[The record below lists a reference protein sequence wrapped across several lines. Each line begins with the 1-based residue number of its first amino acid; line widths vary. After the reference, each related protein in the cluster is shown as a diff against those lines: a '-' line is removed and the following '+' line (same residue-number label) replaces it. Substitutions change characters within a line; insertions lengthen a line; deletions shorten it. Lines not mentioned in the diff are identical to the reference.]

1 MKNETKNITSS
12 KNILQQNKKME
23 IVAPAGGWDSLTAAI
38 NGGADAVYLGYKR
51 FNARAFAENFDLAQ
65 LKKAVA
71 CAHANGVKV
80 YLAAN
85 TLIKDSEL
93 PELTGFL
100 NEYLAFCRDG
110 IIIQDLGLFKVL
122 TDLFPSVRI
131 HASTQLNIHNTK
143 SIQMLADFDF
153 ARAVLAREMTL
164 GEVSAITTGQS
175 LEIEVFAH
183 GSQCYSYS
191 GSCYFSS
198 FTGLRSGNRGR
209 CTQPC
214 RMKYSIKT
222 KGSVNNTDG
231 LLFKDSYILSKS
243 DLFTL
248 NILPELAK
256 AGISALK
263 IEGRMKTPEYVGIIT
278 KLYRKYLD
286 LYYNGE
292 VGYSVSKEDIY
303 KATQIFSRETGPGY
317 LKEEFPKE
325 IVSIKKSGS
334 IGNLLG
340 RITWIGYEK
349 PGSANLNSSKNLKPF
364 RPGTHSRP
372 VAKGDV
378 LEIWTNKGNEQI
390 KVSDFKLLEM
400 AGDKYIFSIDPGKK
414 IRLNIGDRVF
424 KFFDFNL
431 DKEAK
436 SLYTTGI
443 KSRFLKTA
451 SPGDK
456 ESLTQTPAEKNK
468 NSLSQIQEGTE
479 PFLVSEIAAAVDK
492 SGPSQTSAY
501 QGLQDL
507 KSVPVFKPLNHKK
520 INDYFGGR
528 YNEFINGDTANNA
541 HSKQM
546 YAPGSRSAG
555 GNKANEDRT
564 GLIVEIYDIADVEK
578 IRNSGVQA
586 IVINN
591 YRQTI
596 KEASS
601 NLGLIKSLSINC
613 KNNNVKLIVKL
624 PQIVYDREF
633 VQLESGLKILIAS
646 GLRNFSVSNPG
657 ILKSLAEIANSSS
670 RSSNSGSSNED
681 SSISNTGSN
690 SSSGS
695 GNSGANGD
703 VNCSSII
710 GNNNSSNNA
719 DISLEFC
726 LNIFNHKTAA
736 FYCGL
741 GKKYPSIR
749 IKAIGISPELGF
761 NEIKTLTSLCLNSGI
776 SDVEFNLYG
785 YGYYPVMISRYK
797 LEYLDK
803 DSNKPHSK
811 EKYYLVDQ
819 KGYDFRVVKD
829 YNDNL
834 LFLNSRKICC
844 LFDLPEVLSCGVNN
858 LYIDTRTF
866 EIGQVMEIIRTYRK
880 ALDLLTGGNFK
891 ELEDFLK
898 NAGRN
903 SLFSDY
909 TKGHLDREVI

>member
-1 MKNETKNITSS
+1 VIIGNSGDTNMEIETKNITAI

-38 NGGADAVYLGYKR
+38 NGGADAVYLGYRR
-51 FNARAFAENFDLAQ
+51 FSARAFAENFDLAQ
-65 LKKAVA
+65 LKKAVS

-80 YLAAN
+80 YLAVN

-100 NEYLAFCRDG
+100 NEYLALCADG

-143 SIQMLADFDF
+143 SIQLLSDFNF

-164 GEVSAITTGQS
+164 GEISAITAVQS

-222 KGSVNNTDG
+222 VRPGGKNDN
-231 LLFKDSYILSKS
+231 LLFKGTADNLPLKDCYVLSKS

-263 IEGRMKTPEYVGIIT
+263 IEGRMKTPEYVGVIT

-286 LYYNGE
+286 LYYSGTE
-292 VGYSVSKEDIY
+292 SYSVSKEDIY

-317 LKEEFPKE
+317 FKEGFPKE
-325 IVSIKKSGS
+325 IVSLKKSGS

-349 PGSANLNSSKNLKPF
+349 PGPANLNSMKNVKPF
-364 RPGTHSRP
+364 RPGSHSRKAAFSETAEAFQVKSNWP

-390 KVSDFKLLEM
+390 KVNDFKLLEM
-400 AGDKYIFSIDPGKK
+400 IGDKYIFSIDPGKK

-436 SLYTTGI
+436 SLYTSGI
-443 KSRFLKTA
+443 KNGFSKTTLA
-451 SPGDK
+451 GDK
-456 ESLTQTPAEKNK
+456 DSLTQTPAEKNK
-468 NSLSQIQEGTE
+468 NSLSQIQEGME
-479 PFLVSEIAAAVDK
+479 PFLVSETAAAADK
-492 SGPSQTSAY
+492 SGPSKMSAC
-501 QGLQDL
+501 QGLTDL
-507 KSVPVFKPLNHKK
+507 KSVPAFRPLIHQK
-520 INDYFGGR
+520 INDYFGGK
-528 YNEFINGDTANNA
+528 YNEFINGGTAKNA
-541 HSKQM
+541 YSKQF
-546 YAPGSRSAG
+546 YVPGSKSAG
-555 GNKANEDRT
+555 SSNANEVRT
-564 GLIVEIYDIADVEK
+564 GLIVGIYDIADAEK
-578 IRNSGVQA
+578 IINSGVQG
-586 IVINN
+586 IVFNN

-596 KEASS
+596 KETTS
-601 NLGLIKSLSINC
+601 NLDLIKSLSINC
-613 KNNNVKLIVKL
+613 KNKGIKLEIKL
-624 PQIVYDREF
+624 PQIIYDREF
-633 VQLESGLKILIAS
+633 VQLESSLRILYAS
-646 GLRNFSVSNPG
+646 GIGNFSVSNPG
-657 ILKSLAEIANSSS
+657 ILKSLAEVVSSTSDNSST
-670 RSSNSGSSNED
+670 GSSR
-681 SSISNTGSN
+681 NT
-690 SSSGS
+690 
-695 GNSGANGD
+695 
-703 VNCSSII
+703 
-710 GNNNSSNNA
+710 A

-741 GKKYPSIR
+741 EKKYPFMR

-761 NEIKTLTSLCLNSGI
+761 NEIKMLTGLSIYSGI
-776 SDVEFNLYG
+776 ADVEFNLYG
-785 YGYYPVMISRYK
+785 YGYYPVMRSRYR

-803 DSNKPHSK
+803 DSNKPGPP
-811 EKYYLVDQ
+811 EKYYIVDQ
-819 KGYDFRVVKD
+819 KGYDFRVIKD
-829 YNDNL
+829 YSGNL
-834 LFLNSRKICC
+834 IFLNSRKICC
-844 LFDLPEVLSCGVNN
+844 LYNLPEVLSCGINN

-866 EIGQVMEIIRTYRK
+866 EIGQAMEIIRTYRK
-880 ALDLLTGGNFK
+880 ALDLHSVKNFK

-898 NAGRN
+898 NVGES

>member
-1 MKNETKNITSS
+1 MIQKS
-12 KNILQQNKKME
+12 KKME
-23 IVAPAGGWDSLTAAI
+23 IVAPAGGWDCLTAAI

-51 FNARAFAENFDLAQ
+51 FSARAFAENFDLAQ

-71 CAHANGVKV
+71 YAHANGVKV
-80 YLAAN
+80 YLAVN
-85 TLIKDSEL
+85 ILIKDPEL

-122 TDLFPSVRI
+122 ADLFPSVRI

-143 SIQMLADFDF
+143 SMQLLSDFNF

-164 GEVSAITTGQS
+164 GEISAMTAGKS
-175 LEIEVFAH
+175 MEIEVFAH

-222 KGSVNNTDG
+222 AGSVKSTDG
-231 LLFKDSYILSKS
+231 LLLKDSYILSKS

-286 LYYNGE
+286 LYYSGDEN
-292 VGYSVSKEDIY
+292 YSVSKEDIY

-317 LKEEFPKE
+317 FKEEFPQE
-325 IVSIKKSGS
+325 IVSLKKSGS

-340 RITWIGYEK
+340 RIIWIGYEK
-349 PGSANLNSSKNLKPF
+349 PGPANLNSRKNFKPF
-364 RPGTHSRP
+364 RPGSHSRKAAFSETAEAFQVKSSWP

-400 AGDKYIFSIDPGKK
+400 VGDKYIFSIDPGKK

-436 SLYTTGI
+436 SLYVMGI
-443 KSRFLKTA
+443 KNGGSKIVPIA
-451 SPGDK
+451 SLASD
-456 ESLTQTPAEKNK
+456 ESGLMQIPAEKDN
-468 NSLSQIQEGTE
+468 NSLSQIPAATE
-479 PFLVSEIAAAVDK
+479 PALISEKSSTILE
-492 SGPSQTSAY
+492 SGPAQLAAH
-501 QGLQDL
+501 QGLYDL
-507 KSVPVFKPLNHKK
+507 KSIPSFRPLDHEK
-520 INDYFGGR
+520 INDYFGR
-528 YNEFINGDTANNA
+528 KYHEFINGDTAGNA
-541 HSKQM
+541 NSKQI

-555 GNKANEDRT
+555 SNKANEGKT
-564 GLIVEIYDIADVEK
+564 GLIVEIYDIADIEK
-578 IRNSGVQA
+578 IISSGIQG
-586 IVINN
+586 IVLNN

-596 KEASS
+596 EEVRS
-601 NLGLIKSLSINC
+601 NLDLIKSLSINC
-613 KNNNVKLIVKL
+613 KNKDIKLAVKL
-624 PQIVYDREF
+624 PQIVYDKEF
-633 VQLESGLKILIAS
+633 AQLENSLKILYTS
-646 GLRNFSVSNPG
+646 GIGNFSVSNPG
-657 ILKSLAEIANSSS
+657 ILKSLAEILN
-670 RSSNSGSSNED
+670 
-681 SSISNTGSN
+681 
-690 SSSGS
+690 SGS
-695 GNSGANGD
+695 GNSR
-703 VNCSSII
+703 SS
-710 GNNNSSNNA
+710 GSSNTA
-719 DISLEFC
+719 DINLEFC

-741 GKKYPSIR
+741 DKKYPFIR
-749 IKAIGISPELGF
+749 IKGIGISPELGF
-761 NEIKTLTSLCLNSGI
+761 NEIKTLTSLSLYSGI
-776 SDVEFNLYG
+776 ADVEFNLYS
-785 YGYYPVMISRYK
+785 YGYYPVMRSRYK

-803 DSNKPHSK
+803 GSNKPGPL

-829 YNDNL
+829 HNDNL
-834 LFLNSRKICC
+834 LFLNSRKVCC
-844 LFDLPEVLSCGVNN
+844 LFDLSEVLSCGINN

-866 EIGQVMEIIRTYRK
+866 EINQMQEIIRAYRK
-880 ALDLLTGGNFK
+880 ALDLRSGKKFK
-891 ELEDFLK
+891 ELEDFLN

>member
-1 MKNETKNITSS
+1 MENETKNLIAE

-38 NGGADAVYLGYKR
+38 NGGADGVYLGYRR
-51 FNARAFAENFDLAQ
+51 FSARAFAENFDLEQ

-71 CAHANGVKV
+71 FAHANGVKV
-80 YLAAN
+80 YLAVN

-100 NEYLAFCRDG
+100 NEYLALCRDG

-122 TDLFPSVRI
+122 SDLFPSVRI

-143 SIQMLADFDF
+143 SIQLLSDLSF

-164 GEVSAITTGQS
+164 GEISAITSGKS
-175 LEIEVFAH
+175 MEIEVFAH

-191 GSCYFSS
+191 GICYFSS

-222 KGSVNNTDG
+222 EGSIKSTDG
-231 LLFKDSYILSKS
+231 LLLNDSYILSKS

-286 LYYNGE
+286 LYYSGAGN
-292 VGYSVSKEDIY
+292 YSVSKEDIY

-325 IVSIKKSGS
+325 IVSLKKSGS

-340 RITWIGYEK
+340 RITWLRYEK
-349 PGSANLNSSKNLKPF
+349 PGPDKLGSKKNSKPF
-364 RPGTHSRP
+364 RPGSHTRKAAFSETAEAFQVKSSWPIAR
-372 VAKGDV
+372 GDV

-390 KVSDFKLLEM
+390 KVNDFKLLEM

-431 DKEAK
+431 DQEAK
-436 SLYTTGI
+436 SLCVTGP
-443 KSRFLKTA
+443 KKVDLKTVSSSIPA
-451 SPGDK
+451 SR
-456 ESLTQTPAEKNK
+456 
-468 NSLSQIQEGTE
+468 
-479 PFLVSEIAAAVDK
+479 
-492 SGPSQTSAY
+492 
-501 QGLQDL
+501 LQN
-507 KSVPVFKPLNHKK
+507 PER
-520 INDYFGGR
+520 INDYFGGK
-528 YNEFINGDTANNA
+528 YNGYINGGSAKNA
-541 HSKQM
+541 PAKQICP
-546 YAPGSRSAG
+546 PGSRRAG
-555 GNKANEDRT
+555 SGKASEGKT
-564 GLIVEIYDIADVEK
+564 GLVVEIYDIAYVEK
-578 IRNSGVQA
+578 IINSGIQG
-586 IVINN
+586 IVLNN

-596 KEASS
+596 EEVIL
-601 NLGLIKSLSINC
+601 NLDLIKSLSINC
-613 KNNNVKLIVKL
+613 KNKDIRLAVKL
-624 PQIVYDREF
+624 PQIIYDKGF
-633 VQLESGLKILIAS
+633 VQLESSLKILYAS
-646 GLRNFSVSNPG
+646 GIRDFSIPNLGV
-657 ILKSLAEIANSSS
+657 LKSLVEIVDG
-670 RSSNSGSSNED
+670 SNGDGSI
-681 SSISNTGSN
+681 SSIISSGGNGSII
-690 SSSGS
+690 SSGS
-695 GNSGANGD
+695 INS
-703 VNCSSII
+703 I
-710 GNNNSSNNA
+710 GNNSISFSNSNTTE
-719 DISLEFC
+719 ISLEFC
-726 LNIFNHKTAA
+726 LNVFNHKAVA

-741 GKKYPSIR
+741 AKKYPSIS
-749 IKAIGISPELGF
+749 IKAIGISPELGL
-761 NEIKTLTSLCLNSGI
+761 NEIKALISLSSYSGI
-776 SDVEFNLYG
+776 SGVEFNLYG
-785 YGYYPVMISRYK
+785 YGYYPVMGSRYK
-797 LEYLDK
+797 LEYLGK
-803 DSNKPHSK
+803 DSNKLKLP

-834 LFLNSRKICC
+834 IFLNSKKICS
-844 LFDLPEVLSCGVNN
+844 LFDLPEALSCGINN
-858 LYIDTRTF
+858 LHIDTRTF
-866 EIGQVMEIIRTYRK
+866 EIMQTQEIIRTYRK
-880 ALDLLTGGNFK
+880 ALGLCSEGNSK
-891 ELEDFLK
+891 VLEDFLK
-898 NAGRN
+898 NAGEN

>member
-1 MKNETKNITSS
+1 MENKSKNITTA

-23 IVAPAGGWDSLTAAI
+23 IVAPAGGWDCLIAAI
-38 NGGADAVYLGYKR
+38 NGGADGVYLGYSR
-51 FNARAFAENFDLAQ
+51 FSARAFAENFDLPQ
-65 LKKAVA
+65 LKKAVS

-80 YLAAN
+80 YLAVN

-100 NEYLAFCRDG
+100 NEYLALCTDG
-110 IIIQDLGLFKVL
+110 IIIQDLGLFKIMS
-122 TDLFPSVRI
+122 DLFPSVRV

-143 SIQMLADFDF
+143 SIQLLADFNF

-164 GEVSAITTGQS
+164 GEISAITSGES
-175 LEIEVFAH
+175 MEIEVFAH

-222 KGSVNNTDG
+222 EGNIKSTGG
-231 LLFKDSYILSKS
+231 ILLKDSYILSKS

-248 NILPELAK
+248 NILPDLVK

-286 LYYNGE
+286 FYYSGT
-292 VGYSVSKEDIY
+292 GSYSVSKEDIY

-317 LKEEFPKE
+317 LKEESPRE
-325 IVSIKKSGS
+325 IVSLKKSGS

-340 RITWIGYEK
+340 RVTWVGYGK
-349 PGSANLNSSKNLKPF
+349 PGPANLNSGKNIKPF
-364 RPGTHSRP
+364 RAGSHSRKAALSETAEAFQVKSSWP

-390 KVSDFKLLEM
+390 KVNDFKLLEM

-436 SLYTTGI
+436 SLYVSGL
-443 KSRFLKTA
+443 KNVDLKTVSETSSTA
-451 SPGDK
+451 G
-456 ESLTQTPAEKNK
+456 K
-468 NSLSQIQEGTE
+468 NSL
-479 PFLVSEIAAAVDK
+479 
-492 SGPSQTSAY
+492 
-501 QGLQDL
+501 
-507 KSVPVFKPLNHKK
+507 K
-520 INDYFGGR
+520 INDYFGGK
-528 YNEFINGDTANNA
+528 YNEFIYGSTAKNVQ
-541 HSKQM
+541 SKQI
-546 YAPGSRSAG
+546 YEPGKRSAG
-555 GNKANEDRT
+555 SRDTHEGKT
-564 GLIVEIYDIADVEK
+564 GLIVEIYDFADAGK
-578 IRNSGVQA
+578 IINSGIQG
-586 IVINN
+586 IVLNN

-596 KEASS
+596 KEAIP
-601 NLGLIKSLSINC
+601 NLDLIKSLNINC
-613 KNNNVKLIVKL
+613 KNKGIKLAVKL
-624 PQIVYDREF
+624 PQIIYDREF
-633 VQLESGLKILIAS
+633 VQLESSLKILYPS
-646 GLRNFSVSNPG
+646 GIGNFSVSNPG
-657 ILKSLAEIANSSS
+657 VLKSLAEIVNNGS
-670 RSSNSGSSNED
+670 SSNS
-681 SSISNTGSN
+681 
-690 SSSGS
+690 
-695 GNSGANGD
+695 
-703 VNCSSII
+703 V
-710 GNNNSSNNA
+710 
-719 DISLEFC
+719 DINLEFC

-741 GKKYPSIR
+741 DKKYPSIR
-749 IKAIGISPELGF
+749 IKAIGVSPELGF
-761 NEIKTLTSLCLNSGI
+761 NEIKTLTDLSSYSGI
-776 SDVEFNLYG
+776 SDVEFNLYS
-785 YGYYPVMISRYK
+785 YGYYPVMRSRYR
-797 LEYLDK
+797 LEYLGK
-803 DSNKPHSK
+803 DSNKPGLP

-819 KGYDFRVVKD
+819 KGYDFRLVKD

-834 LFLNSRKICC
+834 IFLNSRKICC
-844 LFDLPEVLSCGVNN
+844 LFDLQEVLASGVNN

-866 EIGQVMEIIRTYRK
+866 EISQTLEIITAYRK
-880 ALDLLTGGNFK
+880 ALDLLSGGNFK
-891 ELEDFLK
+891 KLEDFLK
-898 NAGRN
+898 NAGKN
-903 SLFSDY
+903 KLFSDY